1 MANTNRSNLQD
12 SFLQLVRLGI
22 GTGTVN
28 GSKLTV
34 HGSDD
39 WQALKALADEQGLS
53 AIVLDGI
60 DKLNTNLSNSTN
72 TLPLQMKLEWIGE
85 VLQSYEQR
93 FDQYEQAISSLAE
106 FYNSHGYQMMVLK
119 GYSCSLT
126 WPNPKHRPCG
136 DIDIWQFGQQKEADA
151 ALAASF
157 KFQDSGFKIDNSHHH
172 HTVFMWQ
179 GFSVENHY
187 DFINVHHHK
196 KNGEIEKILKE
207 LAAVDS
213 YYEKLSGEKVYIPSP
228 NLHALFLLRH
238 AMAHFASSG
247 VSLRNILDWA
257 FHVKAHSSE
266 IDWQWLGDV
275 LERYGMTRLY
285 GIFNAICVGDLGF
298 DVKLFPAFQFD
309 PVLKER
315 VLNEILFPAI
325 PNDKPKKLLARV
337 SWKIKRFKANKWK
350 HQLVYRESMW
360 SAFWS
365 GVWGHLM
372 KPSSI

>member
-1 MANTNRSNLQD
+1 VSTELKD
-12 SFLQLVRLGI
+12 TFLALVRLGI
-22 GTGTVN
+22 GHTESTEITEKV
-28 GSKLTV
+28 
-34 HGSDD
+34 D
-39 WQALKALADEQGLS
+39 WVQLKTLADKQGLT
-53 AIVLDGI
+53 AVVLDG
-60 DKLNTNLSNSTN
+60 LNRISLSR
-72 TLPLQMKLEWIGE
+72 LDAYGMPQLLRLEWIGE
-85 VLQSYEQR
+85 VLQNYEQR
-93 FDQYEQAISSLAE
+93 YKQYEEAISSLAG
-106 FYNSHGYQMMVLK
+106 FYNAHGFKMMVLK
-119 GYSCSLT
+119 GYACSLD
-126 WPNPKHRPCG
+126 WPRPEHRPCG
-136 DIDIWQFGQQKEADA
+136 DIDIWQFGQYKDADG
-151 ALAASF
+151 ALA
-157 KFQDSGFKIDNSHHH
+157 KEKGVKIDNSHHH

-196 KNGEIEKILKE
+196 KNREIEKILKE
-207 LAAVDS
+207 LAADDS
-213 YYEKLSGEKVYIPSP
+213 YYVKLRGEKVYVPSP

-257 FHVKAHSSE
+257 FHAEAHSSE
-266 IDWQWLGDV
+266 IDWPWLENV
-275 LERYGMTRLY
+275 LERYGMKRLY
-285 GIFNAICVGDLGF
+285 DIFNAICVGDLGF

-309 PVLKER
+309 PALKER